1 MIVQCSQVEA
11 DAAALLLVI
20 VRIVSVAGCLLH
32 ISLCTTLCN
41 KSRCLHTHNWDLAAM
56 SGLPEHLMGPHTY
69 QLALPCSVE
78 LALLPC
84 FLQMHIAFQVY
95 DLVDKHI
102 RELDGDLEA
111 FAADIDNEAQALGLA
126 DEETACDRLG
136 LEGGARVRK
145 GAAAA
150 AAAAGGQQGRQKRK
164 AAGRRK
170 GAEAGVCCCCVLQ
183 HVDGLHCLCCQ
194 GSSTPSML
202 RDGTRVL
209 VSSQLQCCQC
219 TRPVRLLQVHVP
231 HKLGSVCHPA
241 SIATLAS

>member
-1 MIVQCSQVEA
+1 VIVQCSQVEA

-170 GAEAGVCCCCVLQ
+170 GAEAGVQ
-183 HVDGLHCLCCQ
+183 HTQYAERWNTCFGVQPAPMLSMHQTGKIAASACSPQ
-194 GSSTPSML
+194 AWFSVPS
-202 RDGTRVL
+202 R
-209 VSSQLQCCQC
+209 
-219 TRPVRLLQVHVP
+219 
-231 HKLGSVCHPA
+231 
-241 SIATLAS
+241 